1 MEWQTIQLP
10 NEKGQKDKHK
20 QWSTKHYK
28 EKLKFSNTD
37 PTKNGKNYGA
47 LEGSVHPAPLV
58 TQTYMMIVEIRI
70 INVKEN
76 EK

>member
-1 MEWQTIQLP
+1 VDIRII
-10 NEKGQKDKHK
+10 NV
-20 QWSTKHYK
+20 K
-28 EKLKFSNTD
+28 E
-37 PTKNGKNYGA
+37 NGKNYGA

-58 TQTYMMIVEIRI
+58 TQTYMMTYQDIRI